1 MFESSQIKGLIFDLY
16 GTLIDIQ
23 TDEDDFYTY
32 DTVSKWLQY
41 KGVKIDPEVLKT
53 KYISKINDK
62 MEASKEQ
69 YPEVRVEEIFAE
81 ICSEN
86 AIWKSDTR
94 YLGIETS
101 KVFRS
106 ASLRRMRPFQE
117 SLKILQRY
125 NDIPKCLVS
134 NGQRVFSE
142 KELRFMGLYEFF
154 DYVIFSSDVRYK
166 KPDHR
171 IFKIALDRL
180 NLKPGE
186 VLSIG
191 DTVENDIIAP
201 QEMGM
206 EAMHIEDAWKLLA
219 VEADI

>member
-1 MFESSQIKGLIFDLY
+1 MFESFEIKGMIFDLY

-41 KGVKIDPEVLKT
+41 KGVKIDPEILKSE
-53 KYISKINDK
+53 YHSKIADR
-62 MEASKEQ
+62 MAVSKEQ

-86 AIWKSDTR
+86 AIWKSDTT

-106 ASLRRMRPFQE
+106 ASLRRMRPFEE
-117 SLKILQRY
+117 SLKILKKY

-142 KELRFMGLYEFF
+142 KELRFLGLYEFF
-154 DYVIFSSDVRYK
+154 DYVVFSSDVRYK

-171 IFKIALDRL
+171 IFKIVLDH
-180 NLKPGE
+180 LKLKSGE

-201 QEMGM
+201 REMGM
-206 EAMHIEDAWKLLA
+206 EAMHVYDAWTSLL
-219 VEADI
+219 D

>member
-1 MFESSQIKGLIFDLY
+1 MFEISKIKGMIFDLY

-23 TDEDDFYTY
+23 TDENDFYTY
-32 DTVSKWLQY
+32 NTVSKWLQY
-41 KGVKIDPEVLKT
+41 KGVKIDPEILKSE
-53 KYISKINDK
+53 YHSKIKDRI
-62 MEASKEQ
+62 EVSKEQ
-69 YPEVRVEEIFAE
+69 YPEIRVEEIFAE

-86 AIWKSDTR
+86 AIWKSDTT

-117 SLKILQRY
+117 SLKILKKY
-125 NDIPKCLVS
+125 TNIPKCLVS

-142 KELRFMGLYEFF
+142 KELRFLGLYEFF
-154 DYVIFSSDVRYK
+154 DHVIFSSDIRYK

-171 IFKIALDRL
+171 IFNIALDRL
-180 NLKPGE
+180 DLKPGE

-191 DTVENDIIAP
+191 DTVENDIIVP
-201 QEMGM
+201 QEIGM
-206 EAMHIEDAWKLLA
+206 EALHIYDAWKFLL
-219 VEADI
+219 D

>member
-1 MFESSQIKGLIFDLY
+1 MFESSGIKGMIFDLY
-16 GTLIDIQ
+16 GTLIDIR

-41 KGVKIDPEVLKT
+41 KGVKIDPEVLKSE
-53 KYISKINDK
+53 YHSKIADR
-62 MEASKEQ
+62 MAVSKEQ

-81 ICSEN
+81 ICNEN
-86 AIWKSDTR
+86 AIWKSDTT

-106 ASLRRMRPFQE
+106 ASLRRMRPFEE
-117 SLKILQRY
+117 SLKILLRY
-125 NDIPKCLVS
+125 KDIPKCLVS

-142 KELRFMGLYEFF
+142 KELRFLGLYEHF
-154 DYVIFSSDVRYK
+154 DHVIFSSDVRYK
-166 KPDHR
+166 KPDPR

-180 NLKPGE
+180 KLKPDE

-191 DTVENDIIAP
+191 DTVENDVITP
-201 QEMGM
+201 REMGM
-206 EAMHIEDAWKLLA
+206 EAMHVYDAWSSLL
-219 VEADI
+219 D

>member
-1 MFESSQIKGLIFDLY
+1 MFESSGIKGIIFDLY
-16 GTLIDIQ
+16 GTLIDIR

-41 KGVKIDPEVLKT
+41 KGVKIDPEVLKSE
-53 KYISKINDK
+53 YHSKIADR
-62 MEASKEQ
+62 MAVSKEQ

-81 ICSEN
+81 ICNEN
-86 AIWKSDTR
+86 AIWKSDTT

-106 ASLRRMRPFQE
+106 ASLRRMSPFEE

-125 NDIPKCLVS
+125 KDITKCLVS

-142 KELRFMGLYEFF
+142 KELRFLGLYEYF
-154 DYVIFSSDVRYK
+154 DHVIFSSDVRYK
-166 KPDHR
+166 KPDPR
-171 IFKIALDRL
+171 IFNIALDRL
-180 NLKPGE
+180 KLKPDE

-191 DTVENDIIAP
+191 DTVENDVITP
-201 QEMGM
+201 REMGM
-206 EAMHIEDAWKLLA
+206 EAMHVYDAWASLL
-219 VEADI
+219 D

>member
-1 MFESSQIKGLIFDLY
+1 MFDSSQIKGLIFDLY

-23 TDEDDFYTY
+23 TDENDFYTY

-41 KGVKIDPEVLKT
+41 KGVKIDPEILKSE
-53 KYISKINDK
+53 YHSKIEST
-62 MEASKEQ
+62 MAASKEQ

-106 ASLRRMRPFQE
+106 ASLRRMYPFQE

-125 NDIPKCLVS
+125 NDVPKCLVS

-142 KELRFMGLYEFF
+142 KELRFLGLYEFF

-171 IFKIALDRL
+171 IFKTALDRL

-206 EAMHIEDAWKLLA
+206 EAMHIYDAWRSLLD
-219 VEADI
+219 EE

>member
-1 MFESSQIKGLIFDLY
+1 MFESSGIKGMIFDLY
-16 GTLIDIQ
+16 GTLIDIR

-41 KGVKIDPEVLKT
+41 KGVKIDPEVLKSE
-53 KYISKINDK
+53 YHSKIADR
-62 MEASKEQ
+62 MAVSKEQ

-81 ICSEN
+81 ICNEN
-86 AIWKSDTR
+86 AIWKSDTT

-106 ASLRRMRPFQE
+106 ASLRRMRPFEE
-117 SLKILQRY
+117 SLKILLRY
-125 NDIPKCLVS
+125 KDIPKCLVS

-142 KELRFMGLYEFF
+142 KELRFLGLYEHF
-154 DYVIFSSDVRYK
+154 DHVIFSSDVRYK
-166 KPDHR
+166 KPDPR

-180 NLKPGE
+180 KLKPDE

-191 DTVENDIIAP
+191 DTVENDVITP
-201 QEMGM
+201 REMGM
-206 EAMHIEDAWKLLA
+206 EAMHVYDAWASLL
-219 VEADI
+219 D

>member
-1 MFESSQIKGLIFDLY
+1 MFESSEIKGMIFDLY
-16 GTLIDIQ
+16 GTLIDIR
-23 TDEDDFYTY
+23 TDEHDFYTY

-41 KGVKIDPEVLKT
+41 KGVKIDPEVLKSE
-53 KYISKINDK
+53 YYSKIAER
-62 MEASKEQ
+62 MAVSKEQ
-69 YPEVRVEEIFAE
+69 YPEVRVEEIFAD

-86 AIWKSDTR
+86 AIWKSDTN

-106 ASLRRMRPFQE
+106 ASLRRMRPFEE
-117 SLKILQRY
+117 SMKILKRY
-125 NDIPKCLVS
+125 NAIPKCLVS

-142 KELRFMGLYEFF
+142 KELRFLGMYKYF
-154 DYVIFSSDVRYK
+154 DHVIFSSDVRYK

-191 DTVENDIIAP
+191 DTVENDIVAP
-201 QEMGM
+201 REMGM
-206 EAMHIEDAWKLLA
+206 EAMHIYDAWLSLLK
-219 VEADI
+219 

>member
-1 MFESSQIKGLIFDLY
+1 MFESSGIKGMIFDLY
-16 GTLIDIQ
+16 GTLIDIR

-41 KGVKIDPEVLKT
+41 KGVKIDPEVLRSE
-53 KYISKINDK
+53 YHSKIADR
-62 MEASKEQ
+62 MAVSKEQ

-86 AIWKSDTR
+86 AIWKSDTT

-106 ASLRRMRPFQE
+106 ASLRRMRPFEE
-117 SLKILQRY
+117 SLKLLQRY
-125 NDIPKCLVS
+125 KGIPKCLVS

-142 KELRFMGLYEFF
+142 KELRFLGLYEYF
-154 DYVIFSSDVRYK
+154 DHVIFSSDVRYK

-180 NLKPGE
+180 KLKPDE

-191 DTVENDIIAP
+191 DTMENDVITPREI
-201 QEMGM
+201 GM
-206 EAMHIEDAWKLLA
+206 EAMHVYDAWASLL
-219 VEADI
+219 D

>member
-1 MFESSQIKGLIFDLY
+1 MFESSGIKGMIFDLY
-16 GTLIDIQ
+16 GTLIDIR

-41 KGVKIDPEVLKT
+41 KGVKIDPEVLKSE
-53 KYISKINDK
+53 YHSKIADR
-62 MEASKEQ
+62 MAVSKEQ

-81 ICSEN
+81 ICNEN
-86 AIWKSDTR
+86 AIWKSDTT

-106 ASLRRMRPFQE
+106 ASLRRMRPFEE
-117 SLKILQRY
+117 SLKILLRY
-125 NDIPKCLVS
+125 KDIPKCLVS

-142 KELRFMGLYEFF
+142 KELRFLGLYEYF
-154 DYVIFSSDVRYK
+154 DHVIFSSDVRYK

-180 NLKPGE
+180 KLKPDE

-191 DTVENDIIAP
+191 DTMENDVITPREI
-201 QEMGM
+201 GM
-206 EAMHIEDAWKLLA
+206 EAMHVYDAWASLL
-219 VEADI
+219 D

>member
-1 MFESSQIKGLIFDLY
+1 MFEISEIKGMIFDCY
-16 GTLIDIQ
+16 GTLIDID
-23 TDEDDFYTY
+23 TDENDYYTY
-32 DTVSKWLQY
+32 DTISKWLKY
-41 KGVKIDPEVLKT
+41 KGVKIDPETLK
-53 KYISKINDK
+53 KDYHSKIKDK
-62 MEASKEQ
+62 MVASKET
-69 YPEVRVEEIFAE
+69 YPDVRVEEIFGE

-86 AIWKSDTR
+86 AIWKSDTT

-106 ASLRRMRPFQE
+106 ASLRRLQPFQA
-117 SLKILQRY
+117 SLDILKKY
-125 NDIPKCLVS
+125 NNLPKCLVS

-142 KELRFMGLYEFF
+142 KELRFLGLYDFF
-154 DYVIFSSDVRYK
+154 DYVIFSSDVKYK

-171 IFKIALDRL
+171 IFKTVLDRL

-206 EAMHIEDAWKLLA
+206 QAMHIYDAWKSL
-219 VEADI
+219 

>member
-1 MFESSQIKGLIFDLY
+1 MFESSGIKGMIFDLY
-16 GTLIDIQ
+16 GTLIDIR

-41 KGVKIDPEVLKT
+41 KGVKIDPEVLRSE
-53 KYISKINDK
+53 YHSKIADR
-62 MEASKEQ
+62 MAVSKEQ
-69 YPEVRVEEIFAE
+69 YPEIRVEEIFAE
-81 ICSEN
+81 ICNEN
-86 AIWKSDTR
+86 AIWKSDTT

-106 ASLRRMRPFQE
+106 ASLRRMRPFEE

-125 NDIPKCLVS
+125 KDIPKCLVS

-142 KELRFMGLYEFF
+142 KELRFLGLYEYF
-154 DYVIFSSDVRYK
+154 DHVIFSSDVRYK
-166 KPDHR
+166 KPDPR

-180 NLKPGE
+180 KLKPDE

-191 DTVENDIIAP
+191 DTMENDVITPREI
-201 QEMGM
+201 GM
-206 EAMHIEDAWKLLA
+206 EAMHVYDAWASLLG
-219 VEADI
+219 

>member
-1 MFESSQIKGLIFDLY
+1 MFEISEIKGMIFDCY
-16 GTLIDIQ
+16 GTLIDID
-23 TDEDDFYTY
+23 TDENDYYTY
-32 DTVSKWLQY
+32 DTVSKWLKY
-41 KGVKIDPEVLKT
+41 KGVKIDPDSLKSE
-53 KYISKINDK
+53 YNSKIRDK

-69 YPEVRVEEIFAE
+69 HPDIRVEEIFAD
-81 ICSEN
+81 ICGEN
-86 AIWKSDTR
+86 AIWKSDTM

-106 ASLRRMRPFQE
+106 ASLRRLHPFRE
-117 SLKILQRY
+117 SIAILNKY
-125 NDIPKCLVS
+125 DNVPKCLVS

-142 KELRFMGLYEFF
+142 KELRFLGLYEFF
-154 DYVIFSSDVRYK
+154 DHVIFSSDLRYK
-166 KPDHR
+166 KPDPR

-206 EAMHIEDAWKLLA
+206 QAMHIHDAWRALL
-219 VEADI
+219 D

>member
-1 MFESSQIKGLIFDLY
+1 MFESSGIKGIIFDLY
-16 GTLIDIQ
+16 GTLIDIR

-41 KGVKIDPEVLKT
+41 KGVKIDPEVLKSE
-53 KYISKINDK
+53 YHSKIADR
-62 MEASKEQ
+62 MAVSKQQ

-81 ICSEN
+81 ICNEN
-86 AIWKSDTR
+86 AIWKSDTT

-106 ASLRRMRPFQE
+106 ASLRRMRPFEE

-125 NDIPKCLVS
+125 KDIPKCLVS

-142 KELRFMGLYEFF
+142 KELRFLGLYEYF
-154 DYVIFSSDVRYK
+154 DHVIFSSDVRYK
-166 KPDHR
+166 KPDPR
-171 IFKIALDRL
+171 IFNIALDRL
-180 NLKPGE
+180 KLKPDE

-191 DTVENDIIAP
+191 DTVENDVITP
-201 QEMGM
+201 REMGM
-206 EAMHIEDAWKLLA
+206 EAMHVYDAWASLL
-219 VEADI
+219 D

>member
-1 MFESSQIKGLIFDLY
+1 MFESSGIKGMIFDLY

-41 KGVKIDPEVLKT
+41 KGVKIDPEVLKSE
-53 KYISKINDK
+53 YHSKIADR
-62 MEASKEQ
+62 MAVSKEQ

-81 ICSEN
+81 ICNEN
-86 AIWKSDTR
+86 AIWKSDTT

-106 ASLRRMRPFQE
+106 ASLRRMRPFEE
-117 SLKILQRY
+117 SLKILLRY
-125 NDIPKCLVS
+125 KDIPKCLVS

-142 KELRFMGLYEFF
+142 KELRFLGLYEHF
-154 DYVIFSSDVRYK
+154 DHVIFSSDVRYK
-166 KPDHR
+166 KPDPR

-180 NLKPGE
+180 KLKPDE

-191 DTVENDIIAP
+191 DTVENDVITP
-201 QEMGM
+201 REMGM
-206 EAMHIEDAWKLLA
+206 EAMHVYDAWASLL
-219 VEADI
+219 D

>member
-1 MFESSQIKGLIFDLY
+1 MFESSGIKGMIFDLY

-41 KGVKIDPEVLKT
+41 KGVKIDPEVLKSE
-53 KYISKINDK
+53 YHSKIADR
-62 MEASKEQ
+62 MAVSKEQ

-81 ICSEN
+81 ICNEN
-86 AIWKSDTR
+86 AIWKSDTT

-106 ASLRRMRPFQE
+106 ASLRRMRPFEE
-117 SLKILQRY
+117 SLKILLRY
-125 NDIPKCLVS
+125 KDIPKCLVS

-142 KELRFMGLYEFF
+142 KELRFLGLYEHF
-154 DYVIFSSDVRYK
+154 DHVIFSSDVRYK
-166 KPDHR
+166 KPDPR

-180 NLKPGE
+180 KLKPDE

-191 DTVENDIIAP
+191 DTVENDVITP
-201 QEMGM
+201 REMGM
-206 EAMHIEDAWKLLA
+206 EAMHVYDAWSSLL
-219 VEADI
+219 D